1 MINYHAS
8 LALLSSENLTLTSA
22 HFSPASTTYLWAP
35 PFLEVLFNRFSRKLY
50 NAKIG
55 IHSSLFRGTEISTL
69 PLIPFPFSLG
79 GPSAE
84 VLKSTGIPFRFFR
97 SPVSPEL
104 LPFSRYGNFFG
115 KNFRFFIS
123 LDFFLFFG
131 LFHFLDFFI
140 FWNFFGLHGRLPI

>member
-1 MINYHAS
+1 MIGKHYLKNVIPFSRYCSTIS
-8 LALLSSENLTLTSA
+8 LGNCTVQKLE
-22 HFSPASTTYLWAP
+22 STP
-35 PFLEVLFNRFSRKLY
+35 PFFEVLYNRFSRKLY

-55 IHSSLFRGTEISTL
+55 IHSSRFRGTEISTL

-104 LPFSRYGNFFG
+104 LPFSRYGNCFG

-131 LFHFLDFFI
+131 LSEI
-140 FWNFFGLHGRLPI
+140 VQCKN